1 MGERDKENELK
12 TTRPV
17 ALVTGSSSLLG
28 EAICLK
34 LARAG
39 YDLALHY
46 QKSFL
51 KIRKLEKNVRGLGV
65 DSLAIRADLKEPKN
79 VIEVIR
85 KIKRRFN
92 RLDLLVNNAS
102 LFFPTPPSKES
113 LSQWERIFQ
122 VNLFA
127 PYFLSQA
134 ASSLLKKNNGCIL
147 NLTDIYGENPI
158 LKDYG
163 AYCLSKAALISAT
176 RLLAKELGPEIR
188 VNGVSPGAVKI
199 PKSYNPVQRKKLIE
213 KSALQKQGK
222 PEDIAEAVFFL
233 TSQKF
238 ITGQI
243 LRVDGGRFLI

>member
-1 MGERDKENELK
+1 
-12 TTRPV
+12 
-17 ALVTGSSSLLG
+17 VTGSSSLLG

-113 LSQWERIFQ
+113 LSEWERIFK

-134 ASSLLKKNNGCIL
+134 ASS
-147 NLTDIYGENPI
+147 
-158 LKDYG
+158 
-163 AYCLSKAALISAT
+163 
-176 RLLAKELGPEIR
+176 
-188 VNGVSPGAVKI
+188 
-199 PKSYNPVQRKKLIE
+199 
-213 KSALQKQGK
+213 
-222 PEDIAEAVFFL
+222 F
-233 TSQKF
+233 
-238 ITGQI
+238 
-243 LRVDGGRFLI
+243 